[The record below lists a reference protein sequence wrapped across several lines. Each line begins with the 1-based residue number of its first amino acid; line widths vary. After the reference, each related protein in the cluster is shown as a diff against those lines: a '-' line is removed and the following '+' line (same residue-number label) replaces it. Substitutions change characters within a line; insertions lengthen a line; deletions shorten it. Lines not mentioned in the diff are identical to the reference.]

1 MRHSNLKERAA
12 TDTGKTEDSNR
23 LIVVLC
29 GPGGVGKGTVA
40 RLLVAKDQSL
50 WLSRSWT
57 TRSRREG
64 ESEDSYYFVSKSEF
78 MSMADRGG
86 FMEWAQ
92 FLGNLYGTPWP
103 NELPTN
109 SDILLEID
117 VQGATQIRKRFPDS
131 LVILLLAPSRDEQRK
146 RLQERGDS
154 KEHIELRMKEADAEI
169 ASAKKFADA
178 IVINDSLDRAVS
190 EISAI
195 INNRRLSCSKIN
207 TQ

>member
-1 MRHSNLKERAA
+1 VRHSNFEERAA
-12 TDTGKTEDSNR
+12 TDTGKTENDNR

-40 RLLVAKDQSL
+40 RLLVARDQSL

-64 ESEDSYYFVSKSEF
+64 EPEDAYYFVSKNEF
-78 MSMADRGG
+78 MSMADKGG

-103 NELPTN
+103 DRLPTD

-117 VQGATQIRKRFPDS
+117 VQGATQIRKGFPDS

-154 KEHIELRMKEADAEI
+154 KEHVDLRMREADTEI
-169 ASAKKFADA
+169 AFAREFADA

-190 EISAI
+190 EIGAI
-195 INNRRLSCSKIN
+195 IDNRRLSRSKMSI
-207 TQ
+207 

>member
-1 MRHSNLKERAA
+1 MRHSNFEERAA
-12 TDTGKTEDSNR
+12 TDTGKTENDNR

-40 RLLVAKDQSL
+40 RLLVARDQSL

-64 ESEDSYYFVSKSEF
+64 EPEDAYYFVSKNEF
-78 MSMADRGG
+78 MSMATKGG

-103 NELPTN
+103 DRLPTD

-117 VQGATQIRKRFPDS
+117 VQGATQIRKGFPDS

-154 KEHIELRMKEADAEI
+154 KEHVDLRMREADTEI
-169 ASAKKFADA
+169 AFAREFADA

-190 EISAI
+190 EIGAI
-195 INNRRLSCSKIN
+195 IDNRRLSRSKMSI
-207 TQ
+207 

>member
-1 MRHSNLKERAA
+1 MRHSNFEERAA
-12 TDTGKTEDSNR
+12 TDTGKTENDNR

-40 RLLVAKDQSL
+40 RLLVARDQSL

-64 ESEDSYYFVSKSEF
+64 EPEDAYYFVSKNEF
-78 MSMADRGG
+78 MSMADKGG

-103 NELPTN
+103 DRLPTD

-117 VQGATQIRKRFPDS
+117 VQGATQIRKGFPDS

-154 KEHIELRMKEADAEI
+154 KEHVDLRMREADTEI
-169 ASAKKFADA
+169 AFAREFADA

-190 EISAI
+190 EIGAI
-195 INNRRLSCSKIN
+195 IDNRRLSRSKMSI
-207 TQ
+207 

>member
-1 MRHSNLKERAA
+1 MRHSNFEERAA
-12 TDTGKTEDSNR
+12 TDTGKTENDNR

-40 RLLVAKDQSL
+40 RLLVARDQSL

-64 ESEDSYYFVSKSEF
+64 EPEDAYYFVSKNEF
-78 MSMADRGG
+78 MSMANKGG

-103 NELPTN
+103 DRLPTD

-117 VQGATQIRKRFPDS
+117 VQGATQIRKGFPDS

-154 KEHIELRMKEADAEI
+154 KEHVDLRMREADTEI
-169 ASAKKFADA
+169 AFAREFADA

-190 EISAI
+190 EIGAI
-195 INNRRLSCSKIN
+195 IDNRRLSRSKMSI
-207 TQ
+207 